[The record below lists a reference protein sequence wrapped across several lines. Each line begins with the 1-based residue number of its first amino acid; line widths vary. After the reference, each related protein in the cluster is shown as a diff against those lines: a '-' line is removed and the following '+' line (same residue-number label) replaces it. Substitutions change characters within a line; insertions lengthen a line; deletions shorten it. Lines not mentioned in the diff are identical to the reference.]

1 MKLKVDYLLIGTGVA
16 PLLAAQR
23 LTQRGDSVV
32 ILNPDYDFFLEDSE
46 LPLDLL
52 SFETT
57 NTDLSRRFSNNLP
70 EQVYRDL
77 IPEFPGA
84 IELSREEDL
93 RSNRGDY
100 RVEEAP
106 WIRSRHRMWVA
117 PGRGPSRERLEVLYL
132 RALDLGWKPQW
143 LEGWSLARRFPGFS
157 TRNLESRDLADWA
170 GFIGPRLGDIDVSR
184 YRTGLLEF
192 VRERLG
198 RENVLTS
205 VHLLHADER
214 GVRFQRSHGQPSN
227 IEIGRAVLHFWTP
240 KMERMLRQTLERV
253 HPRSLRTFNETATLQ
268 HWEEW
273 DLLSRDP
280 VNAFVVGHLESLR
293 IWSHGEGPPPP
304 AGWSRIKVM
313 RREKTDRWVGEQSF
327 QELSRLLFQFM
338 GWDRFTVR
346 RMNPRSLYRWN
357 QNSPIEMDADGIRN
371 LIIPA
376 CDGPL
381 HWIASHVR
389 KAIDGV

>member
-1 MKLKVDYLLIGTGVA
+1 
-16 PLLAAQR
+16 
-23 LTQRGDSVV
+23 
-32 ILNPDYDFFLEDSE
+32 
-46 LPLDLL
+46 
-52 SFETT
+52 
-57 NTDLSRRFSNNLP
+57 
-70 EQVYRDL
+70 
-77 IPEFPGA
+77 
-84 IELSREEDL
+84 
-93 RSNRGDY
+93 
-100 RVEEAP
+100 
-106 WIRSRHRMWVA
+106 
-117 PGRGPSRERLEVLYL
+117 
-132 RALDLGWKPQW
+132 
-143 LEGWSLARRFPGFS
+143 
-157 TRNLESRDLADWA
+157 
-170 GFIGPRLGDIDVSR
+170 
-184 YRTGLLEF
+184 
-192 VRERLG
+192 
-198 RENVLTS
+198 
-205 VHLLHADER
+205 
-214 GVRFQRSHGQPSN
+214 
-227 IEIGRAVLHFWTP
+227 
-240 KMERMLRQTLERV
+240 MERMLRQTLERV